1 MKNKKLTVG
10 SRLKGTNAWKQTEAF
25 LNCTLNNDGTI
36 KKSKYTFDFVNVH
49 KFKNKLIEVEADN
62 LEEAKE
68 KILLLLTKIN
78 DKIIKVRT
86 VKESDY
92 D

>member
-1 MKNKKLTVG
+1 MKN
-10 SRLKGTNAWKQTEAF
+10 
-25 LNCTLNNDGTI
+25 
-36 KKSKYTFDFVNVH
+36 KYTFDFVNVQ

-62 LEEAKE
+62 IEEAKE

-86 VKESDY
+86 DKESDY